1 MDAPEPRTASSP
13 TAGASAT
20 SGSSNDAELA
30 RFLSQEGAR
39 LALPGLRDLVAGVIA
54 APPAVDPEAW
64 IALVAAKPTPA
75 LRAAL
80 LRLEIAMRER
90 ATDGLGVRPAPP
102 ERLAALRAELNRRG
116 VDGFLVPL
124 AGEHQSEFPPARA
137 RRLEWLTGFGGSAG
151 LAIVLR
157 ERAAIFVDG
166 RYTLQVRAQVDT
178 TLFEPRHIT
187 DEPPA
192 DWLAAAMPSG
202 GRLGYDPWLHTS
214 EGLQRLAD
222 GCKRC
227 GATLLPLE
235 PNPIDSV
242 WTDQPARPIAP
253 VVPQPIEMAGRSSVE
268 KRVEAAAALREA
280 GADAALLTAP
290 DSIAWLLNIRGG
302 DVPHTPVA
310 LSFALLGS
318 DGEVKLFIDGRKLT
332 DAARAHLG
340 NGVALCPPEALG
352 PALDALGAERRTV
365 QLATGMAPSWAVDRL
380 ERAGARLLRRDD
392 PCTLP
397 KACKNA
403 VELMGMRAAHIRDGA
418 SLCRF
423 LSWLADETPNGRID
437 EIAAAEQLYRF
448 RCGNDLFRGLSFDT
462 ISGSGPN
469 GAVVHY
475 HVGPQT
481 NRRLGAGEL
490 YLIDSGAQY
499 LDGTTDVTRTVAIG
513 APTHEMRDR
522 FTRVLKGH
530 IAIATV
536 RFPAGTSGGQLDA
549 LARLALWEA
558 GLDFDHGTGHG
569 VGHFLAVHEG
579 PHRIAKRLAE
589 APLRPGMVVS
599 NEPGYYKA
607 GAYGIR
613 IENLEVVRA
622 APPIPGAER
631 ETLQFES
638 LTLAPID
645 RALIDTTLLRPDEI
659 DWLDRYHA
667 RVQAAVGPLV
677 DARTR
682 RWLEDACAPIL
693 RRDT

>member
-1 MDAPEPRTASSP
+1 MDAPER
-13 TAGASAT
+13 AT
-20 SGSSNDAELA
+20 SRARPPAEDTTYAGNDEAALA
-30 RFLSQEGAR
+30 RLLHQAGAR
-39 LALPGLRDLVAGVIA
+39 LALPALRELLAGVIA
-54 APPAVDPEAW
+54 APVDVDPEGW
-64 IALVAAKPTPA
+64 MALVAADPSPA

-80 LRLEIAMRER
+80 LRLELAMR
-90 ATDGLGVRPAPP
+90 AAAADGLGVRPAPA
-102 ERLAALRAELNRRG
+102 ERLAALRTELNRRG

-124 AGEHQSEFPPARA
+124 ADEHQSEFPPARA

-166 RYTLQVRAQVDT
+166 RYTLQVRAQVDP

-187 DEPPA
+187 DEPAA
-192 DWLAAAMPSG
+192 DWLAGTMPSG
-202 GRLGYDPWLHTS
+202 GRLGYDPWLHTA
-214 EGLQRLAD
+214 EGLQRLEE
-222 GCKRC
+222 GCRRC

-235 PNPIDSV
+235 PNPIDSI
-242 WTDQPARPIAP
+242 WTGQPARPVAP
-253 VVPQPIEMAGRSSVE
+253 VVPQPLDLAGRSSAE

-310 LSFALLGS
+310 LCFALLAG
-318 DGEVKLFIDGRKLT
+318 DGDVRLFIDGRKLP
-332 DAARAHLG
+332 DATRAHLG
-340 NGVALCPPEALG
+340 NGVTLHPPEALG
-352 PALDALGAERRTV
+352 PALDALGADGRTV
-365 QLATGMAPSWAVDRL
+365 QLATGMAPSWAVSRL

-423 LSWLADETPNGRID
+423 LSWLADEVPQGRID
-437 EIAAAEQLYRF
+437 EIAAAERLYEF
-448 RCGNDLFRGLSFDT
+448 RRGNDKFRGLSFDT
-462 ISGSGPN
+462 ISGAGPN

-475 HVGPQT
+475 RVSRES
-481 NRRLGAGEL
+481 NRRLGQGEI
-490 YLIDSGAQY
+490 YLVDSGAQY

-513 APTHEMRDR
+513 EPTHEMRDR

-530 IAIATV
+530 IAIATA
-536 RFPAGTSGGQLDA
+536 RFPAGTNGGQLDA
-549 LARLALWEA
+549 LARLALWQA

-579 PHRIAKRLAE
+579 PQRIAKRLAE
-589 APLRPGMVVS
+589 APLRPGMIVS
-599 NEPGYYKA
+599 NEPGYYKT

-613 IENLEVVRA
+613 IENLEVVRI

-645 RALIDTTLLRPDEI
+645 RALIDMTLLRPDEI

-667 RVQAAVGPLV
+667 RVCAAIGPLV
-677 DARTR
+677 DGRTR
-682 RWLEDACAPIL
+682 RWLEAACAPIAS
-693 RRDT
+693 